1 MAFIYFSMRSKLP
14 IYHGKINKKICPF
27 TGVYGFIFPWWKCWK
42 NKIPLKTRLIKIQ
55 KHPYM
60 GDFASIFSLMLKNL
74 KSRSKSIRG
83 AAAFRLRFHSGRHS
97 RRSSF
102 RSCGASLT
110 RSTAARLRGPD
121 CAVLLCKTACP
132 TGPVKEAPPP
142 HAFGINKNFLWA
154 GMKCQMVK
162 IKEDLTGKVFGSL
175 TVISRAPDRPP
186 LTVSRSTRIK
196 ACWNCQCSCGE
207 KMVFTRNQVLEPRH
221 HTCWHNKPNPKPS
234 IRIGMEFGNLKV
246 TAPAADHI
254 TPSGIHKK
262 QWECECT
269 CGKKIIAQQIRL
281 KLGGVT
287 HCGCQRRNSP
297 NKDKPITYD
306 LSVDKQSEPN
316 I

>member
-1 MAFIYFSMRSKLP
+1 M
-14 IYHGKINKKICPF
+14 
-27 TGVYGFIFPWWKCWK
+27 
-42 NKIPLKTRLIKIQ
+42 PLKIRLIKIR
-55 KHPYM
+55 KRPYM
-60 GDFASIFSLMLKNL
+60 DVPSFNFFAYAQNV
-74 KSRSKSIRG
+74 KSRGKSIRG

-102 RSCGASLT
+102 RFCGASLT

-207 KMVFTRNQVLEPRH
+207 KMVCFR
-221 HTCWHNKPNPKPS
+221 W
-234 IRIGMEFGNLKV
+234 
-246 TAPAADHI
+246 
-254 TPSGIHKK
+254 
-262 QWECECT
+262 
-269 CGKKIIAQQIRL
+269 
-281 KLGGVT
+281 
-287 HCGCQRRNSP
+287 RRNAFNRGAGSMHGKNGQGTWQG
-297 NKDKPITYD
+297 NKCW
-306 LSVDKQSEPN
+306 
-316 I
+316 